1 MPISVQNISNFT
13 PNAQGILRGVAEPVN
28 LRRASK
34 AGPEDLLVSIAKSET
49 PQGNA
54 LQRYNATYGQILS
67 CCTFHKNDFGRHL
80 VFNENDIPSNF
91 SSEGRTVLTKAAIIA
106 ETREKDLVSEDE
118 LFEVVAGYNGI
129 TNTSSKILDRLGI
142 KREFLSSALN
152 DCLIRQAQKSLIT
165 NAGIS
170 PTHAISV

>member
-13 PNAQGILRGVAEPVN
+13 PNAQGILSGVAEPAN

-34 AGPEDLLVSIAKSET
+34 AGPVYLLASIAKSGT

-54 LQRYNATYGQILS
+54 LQKYNATYGQILS
-67 CCTFHKNDFGRHL
+67 CCTFHKNDFGHHL
-80 VFNENDIPSNF
+80 VFDENDIPSNF
-91 SSEGRTVLTKAAIIA
+91 SSEGRTVLTQAAIIA

-129 TNTSSKILDRLGI
+129 TNTSSKILDRLEI
-142 KREFLSSALN
+142 KREFLTRALN

-165 NAGIS
+165 SAGIS
-170 PTHAISV
+170 PVNVISL